1 MINGNDSSSRST
13 QQLATPGTGNLK
25 GLVSGGA
32 DGGDKPPT
40 HPCSTK
46 SVHQLDG
53 AGRGSKRPAVPT
65 IAVGGFEERPFKC
78 SSCEGF
84 YISEEDLHCHIRRCH
99 VPRSW
104 RRRKEQ
110 APFVEKRLSLGGH
123 LPISNGTN
131 EKGYSVVSKQN
142 EEKEQEQKKQASK
155 DAATEALAMPADNFV
170 FDLNNPVPELEEG
183 KRSSG

>member
-1 MINGNDSSSRST
+1 MINGNGSSSRST

-46 SVHQLDG
+46 SVHQLEG

-104 RRRKEQ
+104 RRAKDE
-110 APFVEKRLSLGGH
+110 APLPPRSVRQKLSPGGQGSSSSH
-123 LPISNGTN
+123 T
-131 EKGYSVVSKQN
+131 EKGGSSLEQQQTDEVAVV
-142 EEKEQEQKKQASK
+142 EAP
-155 DAATEALAMPADNFV
+155 AARPVVDFA
-170 FDLNNPVPELEEG
+170 FDLNVPAPEAAEEEKG
-183 KRSSG
+183 SSG